1 MKKKNKKTLKEKLII
16 SGVWV
21 FSFVY
26 AISYIWD
33 IYIPITEGLQGIYE
47 PVYEVLFGGK
57 T

>member
-1 MKKKNKKTLKEKLII
+1 MKNNKKTLKEKLFI

-26 AISYIWD
+26 AFSYIWD
-33 IYIPITEGLQGIYE
+33 INIPITEGLKGIYE
-47 PVYEVLFGGK
+47 PVYEALFGGK